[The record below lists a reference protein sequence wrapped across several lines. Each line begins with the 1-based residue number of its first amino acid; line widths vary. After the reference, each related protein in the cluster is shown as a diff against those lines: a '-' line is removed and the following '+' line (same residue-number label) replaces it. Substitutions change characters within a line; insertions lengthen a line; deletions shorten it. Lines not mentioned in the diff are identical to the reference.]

1 MHVDPERPAPHA
13 RQRPFGQRERRRLVA
28 ADRGTARSVH
38 PSSVHGRLASGVHG
52 RPASVSQGSRPALP
66 TRPRRPLAVIF
77 PAKLVEI
84 GARLCV
90 SDLTWHNDLHDR
102 TRSATRG
109 ASSRRSQACL
119 QLLLS
124 ALSCAVIQPVS
135 PFIILL
141 DFRPDSNAPS
151 EDQPSSSA

>member
-1 MHVDPERPAPHA
+1 M
-13 RQRPFGQRERRRLVA
+13 
-28 ADRGTARSVH
+28 
-38 PSSVHGRLASGVHG
+38 
-52 RPASVSQGSRPALP
+52 
-66 TRPRRPLAVIF
+66 IF
-77 PAKLVEI
+77 PAKMVEI

-90 SDLTWHNDLHDR
+90 GDLTWHNGRHDR

-124 ALSCAVIQPVS
+124 ALYRAVIQPVS

-151 EDQPSSSA
+151 EDQPSSASAGAS

>member
-1 MHVDPERPAPHA
+1 MVGGLRSPPD
-13 RQRPFGQRERRRLVA
+13 RR
-28 ADRGTARSVH
+28 G
-38 PSSVHGRLASGVHG
+38 
-52 RPASVSQGSRPALP
+52 
-66 TRPRRPLAVIF
+66 PLLVIF
-77 PAKLVEI
+77 PAKMVEI

-90 SDLTWHNDLHDR
+90 SDLTWHNGPHDR
-102 TRSATRG
+102 TRSATCG

-124 ALSCAVIQPVS
+124 ALYRAVIQPVS

-151 EDQPSSSA
+151 EDQPSSSASAGAS